1 MEIEVSIDEEVLA
14 KAVEKTIRP
23 IINTGVLEDA
33 NREGFQHQKMLPT
46 AQPCL
51 TREAIE
57 DNPVENV
64 SRAIGAG
71 TWLLSQ
77 YELMFAKTFLD
88 RCDADDCRRHCL
100 DLLHGAGDLES
111 RIRSF
116 HDWSEVRLV
125 EETGDK
131 SGINPTA
138 ISYLLAVVDPQRY
151 AFCKPS
157 VYKAAAKALLGH
169 HESDRTKRILHSTA
183 FYQAALKL
191 FREKY
196 QLPFGDLLHVHIAF
210 FMVRA
215 YEKDY
220 PGWTGLDEQE
230 PGTGP
235 PPTDDLDDLLLSR
248 KNVVLYGP
256 PGTGKTYR
264 ALELAKK
271 WKAANGEESVDQ
283 LTFHPSCSY
292 EDFIEGYR
300 PDEGGKFG
308 LRDGLLVQVSD
319 KARSEPDRNFLLL
332 IDEINRGDVARILG
346 ELITLIEADKRC
358 EAAASKLPYSQKSF
372 WVPPNL
378 HLLGTM
384 NTADRSISLMDIAI
398 RRRFCFREFRP
409 DPEVFAESPRH
420 LREVEGISLGNL
432 LVGMNKR
439 LVDAGVDRD
448 RAIGHSYFL
457 IPTQSPQPLTVL
469 RDKLRYDVLPL
480 IEEYCYA
487 DRPMMRRVVGD
498 LVDDQGE
505 FDYELLDD
513 DDRLVKVL
521 GKLADLS

>member
-1 MEIEVSIDEEVLA
+1 MDIEVRINEEVLT

-23 IINTGVLEDA
+23 AILSGVLEDV
-33 NREGFQHQKMLPT
+33 NQEGFHHQKMLPT

-57 DNPVENV
+57 ESPVENV
-64 SRAIGAG
+64 SRAIRAG

-77 YELMFAKTFLD
+77 YELMQAKTFLD
-88 RCDADDCRRHCL
+88 RCDADECRRRCL
-100 DLLHGAGDLES
+100 DLLHGTGDLES

-116 HDWSEVRLV
+116 WDWSEARVL
-125 EETGDK
+125 EDGGAK
-131 SGINPTA
+131 SGLNPTT
-138 ISYLLAVVDPQRY
+138 ISYLLAVVDPHRY
-151 AFCKPS
+151 AFCKPR
-157 VYKAAAKALLGH
+157 VYKNAAKALLGY
-169 HESDRTKRILHSTA
+169 HESDRTKRILHATA

-210 FMVRA
+210 FLFRA
-215 YEKDY
+215 YEKGY
-220 PGWTGLDEQE
+220 P
-230 PGTGP
+230 PGDGP
-235 PPTDDLDDLLLSR
+235 PAMDDLDDLVLSR

-271 WKAANGEESVDQ
+271 WRTANGEDSVDQ
-283 LTFHPSCSY
+283 VTFHPSYSY

-300 PDEGGKFG
+300 PNEQGKFG
-308 LRDGLLVQVSD
+308 LQDGLLVQVAA
-319 KARSEPDRNFLLL
+319 KARKEPDRKFLLL

-346 ELITLIEADKRC
+346 ELITLIEADKRS
-358 EAAASKLPYSQKSF
+358 EAAASTLPYSRKSF

-398 RRRFCFREFRP
+398 RRRFCFVECRP
-409 DPEVFAESPRH
+409 DPEVLAESPNH
-420 LREVEGISLGNL
+420 LRAVQGVSLENL
-432 LVGMNKR
+432 LAGINAR
-439 LVDAGVDRD
+439 LLDAGVDRD

-457 IPTQSPQPLTVL
+457 IPVQSPKPLDVV
-469 RDKLRYDVLPL
+469 RERLRYDVLPL

-487 DRPMMRRVVGD
+487 DRPMMRRVVDD
-498 LVDDQGE
+498 LVDDRGE

-513 DDRLVKVL
+513 DDRLIKVL
-521 GKLADLS
+521 GKLASL